1 MPVGAIANID
11 AVRATEQTGRR
22 RPDIVRAMWKLISG
36 ALLAIVTMAGI
47 YAAAATTASSVTAT
61 FNTTETASRA
71 RNVEF
76 QSAAKRSSV
85 EHEAAHAKCAILE
98 RKQIAACS
106 REARANEL
114 RAFKAAQ
121 L

>member
-1 MPVGAIANID
+1 
-11 AVRATEQTGRR
+11 
-22 RPDIVRAMWKLISG
+22 MWKLISG
-36 ALLAIVTMAGI
+36 ALLAIATMAGI
-47 YAAAATTASSVTAT
+47 YAAAATTVSSVTAT

-76 QSAAKRSSV
+76 HSAAKRSSV
-85 EHEAAHAKCAILE
+85 EYEAAHAKCATLE
-98 RKQIAACS
+98 RKRIAACS

-114 RAFKAAQ
+114 RAFRAAQ

>member
-11 AVRATEQTGRR
+11 VVRATEQTGRR
-22 RPDIVRAMWKLISG
+22 GPDIVRVMWKLISG
-36 ALLAIVTMAGI
+36 GLLAIMTMAGI

-76 QSAAKRSSV
+76 QSAAKRSLV

-98 RKQIAACS
+98 RKQRAACS
-106 REARANEL
+106 REARAAEL